1 MDDSWT
7 IVILLLAVAS
17 LILFLFLIIRTLF
30 PTKKYDKNLGL
41 ILIILS
47 LLAIP
52 ISMFLIGGWAGM
64 GIGIIAVLIFAAVII
79 ALIANKFIKL
89 PPPKKIRNN
98 RCFQK
103 RQHRL
108 FLSLIAFNQFII
120 IYVKYI

>member
-1 MDDSWT
+1 MNESWT

-52 ISMFLIGGWAGM
+52 ISMFLIGGWAGL
-64 GIGIIAVLIFAAVII
+64 GIGIIAVLIFTAVII

-89 PPPKKIRNN
+89 PPPKKN
-98 RCFQK
+98 K
-103 RQHRL
+103 
-108 FLSLIAFNQFII
+108 
-120 IYVKYI
+120 K

>member
-1 MDDSWT
+1 MDESWT

-52 ISMFLIGGWAGM
+52 ISMFLIGGWAGL
-64 GIGIIAVLIFAAVII
+64 GIGIIAVLIFTAVII

-89 PPPKKIRNN
+89 PPPKKN
-98 RCFQK
+98 K
-103 RQHRL
+103 
-108 FLSLIAFNQFII
+108 
-120 IYVKYI
+120 K

>member
-1 MDDSWT
+1 MDESWT

-64 GIGIIAVLIFAAVII
+64 GIGIIAVLIFTAVII

-89 PPPKKIRNN
+89 PPPKKN
-98 RCFQK
+98 K
-103 RQHRL
+103 
-108 FLSLIAFNQFII
+108 
-120 IYVKYI
+120 K

>member
-52 ISMFLIGGWAGM
+52 ISIFLIGGLAGM
-64 GIGIIAVLIFAAVII
+64 GIGIISVLIFAAVII
-79 ALIANKFIKL
+79 ALITNKFIKL
-89 PPPKKIRNN
+89 PPPKK
-98 RCFQK
+98 K
-103 RQHRL
+103 
-108 FLSLIAFNQFII
+108 
-120 IYVKYI
+120 

>member
-1 MDDSWT
+1 MDESWT

-64 GIGIIAVLIFAAVII
+64 GIGIIAVLIFTAVII

-89 PPPKKIRNN
+89 PSPKKN
-98 RCFQK
+98 K
-103 RQHRL
+103 
-108 FLSLIAFNQFII
+108 
-120 IYVKYI
+120 K

>member
-64 GIGIIAVLIFAAVII
+64 GIGIIAVLIFTAVII

-89 PPPKKIRNN
+89 PPQKKN
-98 RCFQK
+98 K
-103 RQHRL
+103 
-108 FLSLIAFNQFII
+108 
-120 IYVKYI
+120 K

>member
-1 MDDSWT
+1 MNDSWT
-7 IVILLLAVAS
+7 ILLLLLAVAA

-52 ISMFLIGGWAGM
+52 ISIFLIGGWAGM
-64 GIGIIAVLIFAAVII
+64 GVGIIAVFIFAAVII

-89 PPPKKIRNN
+89 PPPKK
-98 RCFQK
+98 K
-103 RQHRL
+103 
-108 FLSLIAFNQFII
+108 
-120 IYVKYI
+120 

>member
-64 GIGIIAVLIFAAVII
+64 GIGIIAVLIFTAVII

-89 PPPKKIRNN
+89 PPPKKN
-98 RCFQK
+98 K
-103 RQHRL
+103 
-108 FLSLIAFNQFII
+108 
-120 IYVKYI
+120 K

>member
-1 MDDSWT
+1 MDESWT

-52 ISMFLIGGWAGM
+52 ISMFLIGGWAGL
-64 GIGIIAVLIFAAVII
+64 GIGIIAVLIFTAVII

-89 PPPKKIRNN
+89 PPPKK
-98 RCFQK
+98 K
-103 RQHRL
+103 
-108 FLSLIAFNQFII
+108 
-120 IYVKYI
+120 

>member
-1 MDDSWT
+1 MNDSWT

-52 ISMFLIGGWAGM
+52 ISIFLIGGWAGM
-64 GIGIIAVLIFAAVII
+64 RVGITTIFMFFAVII

-89 PPPKKIRNN
+89 PPPKK
-98 RCFQK
+98 K
-103 RQHRL
+103 
-108 FLSLIAFNQFII
+108 
-120 IYVKYI
+120 

>member
-1 MDDSWT
+1 MNDSWT

-30 PTKKYDKNLGL
+30 PTKKHDKNLGL

-52 ISMFLIGGWAGM
+52 ISIFLIGGWAAM
-64 GIGIIAVLIFAAVII
+64 GVGLIAVFIFAAVII

-89 PPPKKIRNN
+89 PPPKK
-98 RCFQK
+98 K
-103 RQHRL
+103 
-108 FLSLIAFNQFII
+108 
-120 IYVKYI
+120 

>member
-64 GIGIIAVLIFAAVII
+64 GIGIIAVLIFVAVII

-89 PPPKKIRNN
+89 PPPKK
-98 RCFQK
+98 
-103 RQHRL
+103 
-108 FLSLIAFNQFII
+108 
-120 IYVKYI
+120 

>member
-64 GIGIIAVLIFAAVII
+64 GIGIIAVLIFVAVII

-89 PPPKKIRNN
+89 PPPKKN
-98 RCFQK
+98 K
-103 RQHRL
+103 
-108 FLSLIAFNQFII
+108 
-120 IYVKYI
+120 K

>member
-89 PPPKKIRNN
+89 PPPKKN
-98 RCFQK
+98 K
-103 RQHRL
+103 
-108 FLSLIAFNQFII
+108 
-120 IYVKYI
+120 K